1 MKQKKI
7 RMMKYLLS
15 LSFMVMLFSV
25 NGMHNPDSLTTMGIE
40 PLEALTL
47 SPLEVKDH
55 SILPERFLVTPHRSE
70 KEVKAEITSMVAE
83 KMTASFPD
91 LDKMIQEKLD
101 KLDDPTTLP
110 RDYNA
115 TIDRSTTIILDATT
129 TGDEFTDMNGYDFK
143 NDDQI
148 QKVAKAK
155 EVLKVI
161 KETGNLIKFLTTEN
175 LVKLP
180 VGLSKT
186 INNVTYVM
194 GINSIQLH
202 PQFAELEIY
211 LGIEIPQRNM
221 VLHFGAK
228 DIKFSYNGGI
238 VGDATLGLIADFA
251 HTIGSNKSLVVWK
264 GINDTADQG
273 CFVKVDCNGFQAL
286 SVDAEIHFS
295 RDLILPV
302 DLQDKPIADVTKRV
316 IGTFSFYTENGF
328 NDIICAV
335 SMPRFCKA
343 NLTNIVF
350 NLEMAVIDLSDLS
363 NEPGM
368 VFPNGYF
375 DPDPPSGP
383 NPNSTA
389 TATAAA
395 PLGRT
400 AGTTSTTQTTQTSN
414 SGGTNGMNSGPYPNT
429 WRGVYIKAIDI
440 SLPAV
445 FKKKSAPDARIK
457 VGGEHVIVDA
467 MGVSGYF
474 YAEGLIPISGGKMTK
489 WKYSLDH
496 FGITLV
502 KNKVK
507 GFGFGGKLVVPIT
520 KESTPFKYVGKV
532 DDSGNFTLTVT
543 AQEDMEWPLW
553 QVAQVNLLQGS
564 HVDIEIIDDEFKP
577 SATLHGSLN
586 ISAKL
591 SNGSDENPD
600 GKKLNLVGVHFTSLV
615 LQTEAPYI
623 SAEKVYFSSGV
634 IGADLAIFPISI
646 DSIAMNN
653 DGGNA
658 NLRFRLRVKFMK
670 DEGNFAGTTFA
681 RLVGELDPGEETHLW
696 KYDKL
701 VVEKISINVDVSGF
715 KMVGSIEFFQEDQIY
730 GSGFAGYLCV
740 EIDKISLRFQANAIF
755 GAKENDAG
763 EPFRYWYFDAKVGF
777 SPGITV
783 YPGFTI
789 NGIGGG
795 AYHHMVLAGLAPDDY
810 DGPGVVNSSTSCDT
824 DMNSGSAGT
833 RLLYQPWDQIK
844 LGLKL
849 SIDFRIADT
858 GNEGVVNGTACFE
871 MAFTNNWG
879 LAYIAISG
887 SGTLLREM
895 SGKEQKMLARIEK
908 LGNQNGTEVSQTDKD
923 EPKAPMLAVK
933 VSFLMQLVFIE
944 IPVQTYDGPTVTLD
958 PGFHGNFKAYISV
971 AGGKF
976 RGTSEPA
983 VYGCGGADIKITAND
998 WHFYLGHY
1006 ERISANNYSLH
1017 YVSVG
1022 LYGEAVNFNVM
1033 GYFMLGNDIP
1043 GAPPLPPKVKQKF
1056 GITTPPTDA
1065 RDDNASKLANGTG
1078 FALGAHINFSV
1089 WKEFSFFGKKRAGA
1103 DILAG
1108 FDIALIKYGN
1118 NTYCKEIGGS
1128 QTWQDFGAKR
1138 WRASGNLYCYAGGKV
1153 QKWKNN
1159 RWKTMFGINVGVL
1172 VQGTVPNPVWVKGKI
1187 VLPVVPDVNFE
1198 KGKKCNVYNN

>member
-1 MKQKKI
+1 MHNAD
-7 RMMKYLLS
+7 S
-15 LSFMVMLFSV
+15 LSIS
-25 NGMHNPDSLTTMGIE
+25 GIE
-40 PLEALTL
+40 PLQGLPIN
-47 SPLEVKDH
+47 PLKTQE
-55 SILPERFLVTPHRSE
+55 SFNLPERFSPKGKSE
-70 KEVKAEITSMVAE
+70 AEVKEAVTNMFAN

-101 KLDDPTTLP
+101 KLDDPNTLP

-115 TIDRSTTIILDATT
+115 VIDGSTTIILDAATT
-129 TGDEFTDMNGYDFK
+129 SDEFTDMNGYDFK
-143 NDDQI
+143 NDQQI
-148 QKVAKAK
+148 QNVAKAK
-155 EVLKVI
+155 EVLKKI

-202 PQFAELEIY
+202 PQYAELEIF
-211 LGIEIPQRNM
+211 LGIEIPQRDM

-350 NLEMAVIDLSDLS
+350 NLELAIIDMSDLS

-368 VFPNGYF
+368 QFPAGYF

-383 NPNSTA
+383 VSGSTA
-389 TATAAA
+389 TATAA
-395 PLGRT
+395 PLGARSGGGIT
-400 AGTTSTTQTTQTSN
+400 NTSSSSQTNNTNN
-414 SGGTNGMNSGPYPNT
+414 SGTNGMNSGPYPNT

-440 SLPAV
+440 SLPSV

-507 GFGFGGKLVVPIT
+507 GFGFGGQLVVPIT
-520 KESTPFKYVGKV
+520 KESTPFEYLGKV

-543 AQEDMEWPLW
+543 AQADMEWPLW

-586 ISAKL
+586 ISANL
-591 SNGSDENPD
+591 SNGSDANPD

-615 LQTEAPYI
+615 LQTAQPYI

-670 DEGNFAGTTFA
+670 DVGNFAGETFA
-681 RLVGELDPGEETHLW
+681 RLVGKLDPGEETHLW

-701 VVEKISINVDVSGF
+701 VVEKISIDVNVSG
-715 KMVGSIEFFQEDQIY
+715 MHLVGSIEFFQEDQIY
-730 GSGFAGYLCV
+730 GSGFAGYLCI
-740 EIDKISLRFQANAIF
+740 ELEKMNGLRFQANAIF
-755 GAKENDAG
+755 GAANNDIG
-763 EPFRYWYFDAKVGF
+763 ESFRFWYFDAKIGF
-777 SPGITV
+777 NPGIPIF
-783 YPGFTI
+783 PGFEI
-789 NGIGGG
+789 NGFGGG
-795 AYHHMVLAGLAPDDY
+795 AYHHMTLAGLAPDDY
-810 DGPGVVNSSTSCDT
+810 NGPGVVTSSTSCNTGMDG
-824 DMNSGSAGT
+824 DAASS

-844 LGLKL
+844 LGLKF
-849 SIDFRIADT
+849 SIDFVVAKD
-858 GNEGVVNGTACFE
+858 GVVNGTACLE
-871 MAFTNNWG
+871 IAFTNNWG
-879 LAYIAISG
+879 VAYIALSG
-887 SGTLLREM
+887 AAAFMRPMNGRET
-895 SGKEQKMLARIEK
+895 KMLARIEK
-908 LGNQNGTEVSQTDKD
+908 LGNQNGTEVAQSDKD
-923 EPKAPMLAVK
+923 ETEAPTLSVKA
-933 VSFLMQLVFIE
+933 SFLMQIVFTP
-944 IPVQTYDGPTVTLD
+944 IPIQTYQNGTQWLQ
-958 PGFHGNFKAYISV
+958 PGFHGNFKAHLSV

-976 RGTSEPA
+976 RGTSNPA
-983 VYGCGGADIKITAND
+983 TYSCGGADIKFTANN
-998 WHFYLGHY
+998 WHFYVGHY
-1006 ERISANNYSLH
+1006 ERLGYNNYNYH
-1017 YVSVG
+1017 YISVG
-1022 LYGEAVNFNVM
+1022 LFGEALNFNIA
-1033 GYFMLGNDIP
+1033 GYFMMGNDIP
-1043 GAPPLPPKVKQKF
+1043 GPPPLPLKVKQKF
-1056 GITTPPTDA
+1056 GINEPPMTE
-1065 RDDNASKLANGTG
+1065 RNDNNSQLANGTG
-1078 FALGAHINFSV
+1078 FALGAHVNFSV
-1089 WKEFSFFGKKRAGA
+1089 WKEFRFFGKKRAGA

-1108 FDIALIKYGN
+1108 FDVAILKYGQ
-1118 NTYCKEIGGS
+1118 NTYCKENGGS
-1128 QTWQDFGAKR
+1128 QVWQDFGAKR
-1138 WRASGNLYCYAGGKV
+1138 WRASGALYAYVGGKV
-1153 QKWKNN
+1153 QKWKK
-1159 RWKTMFGINVGVL
+1159 RKKKWKTMFGINIGAL
-1172 VQGTVPNPVWVKGKI
+1172 VQGDVPNPVYARVKL
-1187 VLPVVPDVNFE
+1187 VLPVVPDVTI
-1198 KGKKCNVYNN
+1198 KTGKRCTVYNN

>member
-1 MKQKKI
+1 MKMI
-7 RMMKYLLS
+7 KYLLS
-15 LSFMVMLFSV
+15 LSFVALLFSV
-25 NGMHNPDSLTTMGIE
+25 NGMNNTDSLTTRGIE
-40 PLEALTL
+40 PLERLPIN
-47 SPLEVKDH
+47 PLNAKKN
-55 SILPERFLVTPHRSE
+55 ITLPERFSPKGKSE
-70 KEVKAEITSMVAE
+70 AEVKEAVTTMFAN

-101 KLDDPTTLP
+101 KLDDPNTLP

-115 TIDRSTTIILDATT
+115 VIDGSTTIILDAATT
-129 TGDEFTDMNGYDFK
+129 NDEFTDMNGYDFK
-143 NDDQI
+143 NDQQI
-148 QKVAKAK
+148 QNVAKAK
-155 EVLKVI
+155 EVLKKI

-175 LVKLP
+175 LVQLP

-202 PQFAELEIY
+202 PQYAELEIY
-211 LGIEIPQRNM
+211 LGIEIPQRDM

-273 CFVKVDCNGFQAL
+273 CFVKIDCNGFQAL
-286 SVDAEIHFS
+286 SVDAQIHFS

-350 NLEMAVIDLSDLS
+350 NLELAIIDMSDLS

-368 VFPNGYF
+368 EFPAGYF

-383 NPNSTA
+383 SSGA
-389 TATAAA
+389 TATANAA
-395 PLGRT
+395 PIGEGSVGIT
-400 AGTTSTTQTTQTSN
+400 NTSSPSQSN
-414 SGGTNGMNSGPYPNT
+414 NTGNTGTNGMNSGPYPNT

-440 SLPAV
+440 SLPSV
-445 FKKKSAPDARIK
+445 FKKKTAPNARIK

-507 GFGFGGKLVVPIT
+507 GFGFGGQLVVPIT
-520 KESTPFKYVGKV
+520 KESTPFEYIGKV

-543 AQEDMEWPLW
+543 AQADMEWPLW

-564 HVDIEIIDDEFKP
+564 HVDIAIIDDEFKP
-577 SATLHGSLN
+577 SATLHGSLS
-586 ISAKL
+586 ISASL
-591 SNGSDENPD
+591 SNGSAENPD

-615 LQTEAPYI
+615 LQTEQPYI

-670 DEGNFAGTTFA
+670 DVGNFAGETFA
-681 RLVGELDPGEETHLW
+681 RLVGKLDPGEETHLW

-701 VVEKISINVDVSGF
+701 VVEKISIDVDVSGF

-740 EIDKISLRFQANAIF
+740 EIDKIKLRFQANAIF

-763 EPFRYWYFDAKVGF
+763 ESFRYWYFDAKVGF

-795 AYHHMVLAGLAPDDY
+795 AYHHMVLTGLAPDDY

-844 LGLKL
+844 LGLKI

-858 GNEGVVNGTACFE
+858 GSEGVVNGTACFE

-895 SGKEQKMLARIEK
+895 SGKETAMLERIEK

-923 EPKAPMLAVK
+923 AAEAPMLSVK

-944 IPVQTYDGPTVTLD
+944 IPVQTYDGPTTTLK

-971 AGGKF
+971 AQGRF
-976 RGTSEPA
+976 RGTSQPA
-983 VYGCGGADIKITAND
+983 VYGCGGADIKITAD
-998 WHFYLGHY
+998 EWHFYLGHY
-1006 ERISANNYSLH
+1006 ERISYNNYALH

-1056 GITTPPTDA
+1056 GINTPPTNA
-1065 RDDNASKLANGTG
+1065 RDANASKLANGTG

-1089 WKEFSFFGKKRAGA
+1089 WKEFRFFGKKRAGA

-1108 FDIALIKYGN
+1108 FDIALIKYGQ
-1118 NTYCKEIGGS
+1118 NTYCKENGGS
-1128 QTWQDFGAKR
+1128 QVWQDFGAKR
-1138 WRASGNLYCYAGGKV
+1138 WRASGNLYCYVGGKV
-1153 QKWKNN
+1153 QKWK
-1159 RWKTMFGINVGVL
+1159 RRKKYWKTMFGINVGIL

-1187 VLPVVPDVNFE
+1187 RLPVVPDVNFE
-1198 KGKKCNVYNN
+1198 KGKKCTVYNN